1 MRVLLIVITAAT
13 LAGCATNESSITG
26 SVTAT
31 PSAPSADPSGTPV
44 EPTPTTVA
52 PRPTTV
58 APRRTAVAPTPTAA
72 AAAPASSS
80 LKAHKPVKLTE
91 ADITAIKDGVRKS
104 LKDPESASFGA
115 MKAGSGDGTTA
126 AVTVC
131 GYVNA
136 KNNIGGYIGEQLF
149 VGVITRSGP
158 KKGFHVIGMGGTET
172 SSLTAKVVCD
182 AVGLVPS

>member
-1 MRVLLIVITAAT
+1 MRVVLIVITAAT
-13 LAGCATNESSITG
+13 LAGCATNGSSITG
-26 SVTAT
+26 SVAAT
-31 PSAPSADPSGTPV
+31 PTAV
-44 EPTPTTVA
+44 EPTPTAVA
-52 PRPTTV
+52 PRPTAV

-72 AAAPASSS
+72 AAAPASSQ
-80 LKAHKPVKLTE
+80 AQKPVKLTE
-91 ADITAIKDGVRKS
+91 ADITAVKDGVRKS

-136 KNNIGGYIGEQLF
+136 KNNFGGYIGEQLF

-158 KKGFHVIGMGGTET
+158 KKSFHVIGMGGTET
-172 SSLTAKVVCD
+172 SSLTAKVVCE

>member
-1 MRVLLIVITAAT
+1 MRVVLIVITATT
-13 LAGCATNESSITG
+13 LAGCATNEPSITG
-26 SVTAT
+26 SVAAT
-31 PSAPSADPSGTPV
+31 PTEV
-44 EPTPTTVA
+44 EPTAVAPSQAAVASTQAAVA
-52 PRPTTV
+52 PRPAAAT
-58 APRRTAVAPTPTAA
+58 PRLPRPAAA

-80 LKAHKPVKLTE
+80 LKAHNPVKLTD

-136 KNNIGGYIGEQLF
+136 KSSFGGYIGEQLF

-172 SSLTAKVVCD
+172 SSLTAKAVCG

>member
-58 APRRTAVAPTPTAA
+58 APRRTAA

-80 LKAHKPVKLTE
+80 LKAHKPVNLTE

-172 SSLTAKVVCD
+172 SSLTAKVVCE

>member
-1 MRVLLIVITAAT
+1 MRVVLIVITAAT
-13 LAGCATNESSITG
+13 LAGCATNEPSITG
-26 SVTAT
+26 SVAAT
-31 PSAPSADPSGTPV
+31 PTEV
-44 EPTPTTVA
+44 EPTTTAVAPSQAAVA
-52 PRPTTV
+52 PRPAAAT
-58 APRRTAVAPTPTAA
+58 PRLPRPAAA

-80 LKAHKPVKLTE
+80 LKAHKPVKLTD

-136 KNNIGGYIGEQLF
+136 KSSFGGYIGEQLF

-172 SSLTAKVVCD
+172 SSLTAKAVCG